1 MPLTDLL
8 FHVVELPVLRA
19 LEEVGHPVV
28 RPRHGSVDVVGKAGP
43 VVRYFSD
50 KSENFGYWKNSFI
63 KLQIIFATI
72 IQYFV
77 FFQVF

>member
-28 RPRHGSVDVVGKAGP
+28 RPSHGRVDVVGKAGP
-43 VVRYFSD
+43 IVGYFSLKKRYFR
-50 KSENFGYWKNSFI
+50 KWKNSS
-63 KLQIIFATI
+63 LN
-72 IQYFV
+72 V
-77 FFQVF
+77 